1 MSKKKKSSNSSSIS
15 RQDRLALL
23 EARVKAMTKEMQQM
37 RERMMEIEQQASLGH
52 NVMLTTQEAAEYIGS
67 SRPYVIKLIEEG
79 KLPCEMVG
87 THRRISIEALNRY
100 KEERREH
107 RTKGLLELQ
116 KLEQELGI

>member
-1 MSKKKKSSNSSSIS
+1 MSKKKKTTKSAATS

-23 EARVKAMTKEMQQM
+23 EARVQAMTKEIHKM

-52 NVMLTTQEAAEYIGS
+52 NVMLTTQEAAEFIGS

-100 KEERREH
+100 KEERRIRE
-107 RTKGLLELQ
+107 RKGLLELQ